1 MQGYFFKDLFL
12 GNDTTYWRDSILF
25 LNYIKLENIPFW
37 LILIT
42 PIIITIAIPISY
54 YLYIK
59 EKTILNGIKNS
70 NIPLYNFLV
79 NKWYIDEIYD
89 FIFINPLKELECFSG
104 KREIKTR

>member
-1 MQGYFFKDLFL
+1 MTQLIGE
-12 GNDTTYWRDSILF
+12 TSLF

-89 FIFINPLKELECFSG
+89 FIFINPLKRIGMFFW
-104 KREIKTR
+104 KKEIKTR